1 MLSHLRPLWK
11 IPLRALTIYLLM
23 DNDPHFIGD
32 PVVYVLP
39 VILPVIFPVILPVI
53 MGLTQKHLVLLRE
66 FLTWRVFGWSMSLNK
81 HAL

>member
-1 MLSHLRPLWK
+1 MHMNKYAFPPQTPLK
-11 IPLRALTIYLLM
+11 DPLIRALTFYLLM

-32 PVVYVLP
+32 PAVLP
-39 VILPVIFPVILPVI
+39 VILPVILTVI